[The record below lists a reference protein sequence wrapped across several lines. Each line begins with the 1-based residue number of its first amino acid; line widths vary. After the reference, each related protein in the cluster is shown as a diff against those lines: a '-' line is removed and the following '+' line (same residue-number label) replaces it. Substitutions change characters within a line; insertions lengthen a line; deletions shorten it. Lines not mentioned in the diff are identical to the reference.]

1 MANLKRH
8 FVVGVPLVR
17 LAAHGRPKKKLWK
30 KQWKN
35 VSKQHAKN
43 TQKKQKMKKEGNGQ
57 KNGFQKT

>member
-30 KQWKN
+30 QWKS
-35 VSKQHAKN
+35 VLKQHAKN
-43 TQKKQKMKKEGNGQ
+43 TQKKQKKKREENGQ